1 MSIILLKFLY
11 VENERNK
18 LGKINRK
25 CNSGGGG

>member
-1 MSIILLKFLY
+1 MSIILKFLY